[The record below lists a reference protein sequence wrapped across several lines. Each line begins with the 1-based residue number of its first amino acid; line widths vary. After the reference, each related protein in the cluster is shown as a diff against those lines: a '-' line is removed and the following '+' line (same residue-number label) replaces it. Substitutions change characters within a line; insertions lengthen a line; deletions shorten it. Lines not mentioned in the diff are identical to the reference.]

1 METPIRQRFID
12 GAREYLHSAQASGK
26 HKDKLRSRAF
36 IESDERLS
44 RLFLL
49 DQTERIFRQIE
60 RQDDAEARKSGIL
73 ESPQMRFAGD
83 QFAVLFTRGFAER
96 LPVRE
101 GRKIGKVRL
110 EEMTMTQMRQSATLL
125 RQRAAKRSEKASQPD
140 EARAAWLEAT
150 AEEMSPYA
158 PARGERLK
166 YSDYLELRT
175 AGIASA
181 KTSRVSAGRVAMA
194 HA

>member
-1 METPIRQRFID
+1 METPIRQRFMD
-12 GAREYLHSAQASGK
+12 GARNYLHSAQASGK
-26 HKDKLRSRAF
+26 HKDKMRSRAF

-44 RLFLL
+44 SLFLL
-49 DQTERIFRQIE
+49 DATERIFRQIE
-60 RQDDAEARKSGIL
+60 RQDDAEARKSGL
-73 ESPQMRFAGD
+73 RESPQMRFAGE
-83 QFAVLFTRGFAER
+83 QFAILFTRGFAER
-96 LPVRE
+96 LPIRE

-125 RQRAAKRSEKASQPD
+125 RQRAANRSQKAAQPD

-166 YSDYLELRT
+166 YSDYIELRT
-175 AGIASA
+175 AGIAPA
-181 KTSRVSAGRVAMA
+181 KVSRIESQKAVMA